1 MEWHEWHPFILED
14 FWPLFA
20 GPAVDVDW
28 LPVHVHQP
36 HHLLLVEAG
45 LGPGAHLRAHQY
57 NILLQMSDLTTLL
70 TTYAA
75 NSGNVGIKLSRSSV
89 RNLFFIC
96 RAIANLLGWKS
107 GVWGSLASLSWQ
119 WTQLA
124 QLSSKWGG
132 HQESGDEPL
141 YRVPHHQERG
151 PRPQEALP
159 PLAGQCGE
167 PLAHHL
173 GQPTTNQRGALW
185 SRDLGSSNQSS
196 PGGSWP
202 CSCCWAAA
210 GASPTCSRRSS
221 MLVLLV
227 TTSLHFAIPWSSHNT

>member
-1 MEWHEWHPFILED
+1 MTSIYPGRLLTSACRARSWRRL
-14 FWPLFA
+14 A
-20 GPAVDVDW
+20 SSACSPAASSSPRW
-28 LPVHVHQP
+28 GRPRP
-36 HHLLLVEAG
+36 RCS
-45 LGPGAHLRAHQY
+45 PRAHQY

-96 RAIANLLGWKS
+96 RAMANLLGWKS
-107 GVWGSLASLSWQ
+107 GVLGSLASLSWQ

-124 QLSSKWGG
+124 QRSSKWGG

-151 PRPQEALP
+151 PRPQEAQP
-159 PLAGQCGE
+159 PLAGQRGE

-185 SRDLGSSNQSS
+185 SRDPGSSNKSS
-196 PGGSWP
+196 PGDSWP
-202 CSCCWAAA
+202 CSCC
-210 GASPTCSRRSS
+210 
-221 MLVLLV
+221 
-227 TTSLHFAIPWSSHNT
+227 